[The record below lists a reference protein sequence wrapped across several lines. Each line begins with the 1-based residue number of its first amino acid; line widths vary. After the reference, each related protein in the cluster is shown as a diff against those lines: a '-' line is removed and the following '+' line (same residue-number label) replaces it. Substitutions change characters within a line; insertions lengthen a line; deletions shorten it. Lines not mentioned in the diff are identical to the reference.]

1 MGASATAL
9 AALGIAAEPAK
20 IIGETFGAATL
31 AGTTQGA
38 AIALVGTVC
47 TVTAA
52 ASQTGGI
59 LPTHNVGRT
68 QEVVNTSGT
77 TAVIYPP
84 VGGAING
91 LSANTGVNVP
101 ANKAAIFRCIS
112 VSNTGVSS
120 YSAIVSA

>member
-1 MGASATAL
+1 MGASSDNL
-9 AALGIAAEPAK
+9 AASGIPIEPAK
-20 IIGETFGAATL
+20 LLGERFGSVTL
-31 AGTTQGA
+31 TGTTQGTA
-38 AIALVGTVC
+38 ATLIQTVSI
-47 TVTAA
+47 VTAA

-59 LPTHNVGRT
+59 LPNHNPGRT

-101 ANKAAIFRCIS
+101 ANKSAIFRCIS
-112 VSNTGVSS
+112 NTAGVSS
-120 YSAIVSA
+120 YSANVSA